1 MRTPVLVVLVLM
13 ELSNDVNSLLLYRI
27 CNLQQQAVPQWRIQ
41 VFPGRGPRVGNPK
54 DGSAN
59 LLFWPFYSENCV
71 KLKNIAL
78 GGGGC
83 MSLVL
88 PKIRH
93 CVIVLH
99 SQSSATHG
107 MGPVRH
113 FAKHRKN
120 WHKVNFVE
128 NVL

>member
-1 MRTPVLVVLVLM
+1 
-13 ELSNDVNSLLLYRI
+13 
-27 CNLQQQAVPQWRIQ
+27 
-41 VFPGRGPRVGNPK
+41 
-54 DGSAN
+54 
-59 LLFWPFYSENCV
+59 
-71 KLKNIAL
+71 
-78 GGGGC
+78 

-128 NVL
+128 NGVVICGPKRSIHPSDLFIR